1 MTTKDPIKRD
11 GLSPEFWK
19 HKPLKS
25 LTSEEWEALC
35 DGCGKCC
42 LNKLEDEDTGEVA
55 LTRIACR
62 LLDDQSCKCGQYP
75 IRHQFIPDC
84 IVLKPSNIDE
94 NAYWMPKTCAYRLLW
109 SGQPLFDWHPL
120 ISGNPETVHTANISV
135 RGVTL
140 SEFDINEEDWED
152 HIIEEPL

>member
-120 ISGNPETVHTANISV
+120 ISGNPETVHSANISV
-135 RGVTL
+135 RGMIL

>member
-120 ISGNPETVHTANISV
+120 ISGNPETVHSANISV
-135 RGVTL
+135 RGMTL